1 MTGELIVGF
10 MHVGKTSKV
19 AQIMVA
25 SVRQAMPSARI
36 VQMTDQNTKPVTG
49 VDEIIRKRY
58 DGRFLMPYRLLHLKE
73 FPPVDAVFLDTDVI
87 VQKDLSAIFA
97 EDFDIALTRRYKPV
111 RDLTGYDL
119 AAEMPYNTGVMFSR
133 ASGILFWQ
141 KAHEH
146 CLTLPEQDREWW
158 GDQVSIKAMA
168 DNTDLK
174 LKEFPCD
181 LYNYTP
187 RKQDEDVSD
196 KYVVHYKGPHRKE
209 WMLRAAGRK

>member
-1 MTGELIVGF
+1 MLTVGF
-10 MHVGKTSKV
+10 LHVGRISKE

-25 SVRQAMPSARI
+25 SVKTAMPDARI
-36 VQMTDQNTKPVTG
+36 IQMTDTNTKPVTG
-49 VDEIIRKRY
+49 VDDVIRKHY
-58 DGRFLMPYRLLHLKE
+58 DGRFLMPYRLLHLKD
-73 FPPVDAVFLDTDVI
+73 FPPTDAIFLDTDIV
-87 VQKDLSAIFA
+87 VQKDLSPVFS

-133 ASGILFWQ
+133 TSGISFWQ
-141 KAHEH
+141 KAYEH
-146 CLTLPEQDREWW
+146 CLTLPEQDQEWW
-158 GDQVSIKAMA
+158 GDQVSIKATA
-168 DNTDLK
+168 DVTNLK

-187 RKQDEDVSD
+187 RKQDEDVSN

-209 WMLRAAGRK
+209 WMLQAAGQI